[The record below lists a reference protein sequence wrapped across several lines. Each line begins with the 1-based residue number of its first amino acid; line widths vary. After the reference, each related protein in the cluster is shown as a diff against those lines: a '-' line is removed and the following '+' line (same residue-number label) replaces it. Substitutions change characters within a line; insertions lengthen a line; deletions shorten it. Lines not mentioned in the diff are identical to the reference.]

1 VSLTAIVTLFS
12 LAVTAYFTVFNTLQ
26 LAIAGMAAVYLWRDR
41 RRRTLRDVAL
51 ASRLSA
57 PPLVSIV
64 VPAFNEVLTIVESV
78 QALLAVEYDAR
89 EIVVVNDGS
98 SDDTLRVMTRA
109 FHLVAAPVAFEQPLE
124 TAPVRG
130 VYRST
135 MRPELV
141 VVDKENAGTKADAA
155 NAGIN
160 VASGALILVID
171 ADTVLEP
178 RALSRAVLPFLEDPR
193 TIAAGGYVAIGNGAR
208 VEAGR
213 VTHLEMP
220 QSWLARF
227 QIVEYMRSFL
237 MFRLACAA
245 QNAVP
250 LISGAF
256 GLFRR
261 DAVIDVG
268 GFGRRAI
275 GEDLD
280 LTLRIQEYYRA
291 RRRPMRIAFVPTPVC
306 WTQAPEDPISLRS
319 QRYRWRRGLLQSLWR
334 QRHMIANPR
343 YGVVGLLVVPYMIIF
358 EGLGPLVE
366 TAGYAIT
373 SLAAAGGF
381 LYWRHYAVLL
391 AVSLLFGAARTFV
404 AVILSDLGTRRYM
417 RSRDLGILF
426 AAAILEN
433 FGYHQLNTWWSCVG
447 TVQAIMGT
455 GGWNDPQRLR
465 CEPGVMVRV

>member
-1 VSLTAIVTLFS
+1 MTG
-12 LAVTAYFTVFNTLQ
+12 YFTVFNTSQ
-26 LAIAGMAAVYLWRDR
+26 LGIAAIAALYLWRDR
-41 RRRTLRDVAL
+41 RQRTLRDVAL
-51 ASRLSA
+51 ASRVSS

-64 VPAFNEVLTIVESV
+64 APAFNEALTIVESV
-78 QALLAVEYDAR
+78 EALLTLEYEAR

-98 SDDTLRVMTRA
+98 SDDTLRAMTRA
-109 FHLVAAPVAFEQPLE
+109 FHLVPAPVAFEQPLT

-130 VYRST
+130 LYRST
-135 MRPELV
+135 VRPELV
-141 VVDKENAGTKADAA
+141 VVDKENGGSKGDAA

-160 VASGALILVID
+160 VASGALILVVD

-178 RALSRAVLPFLEDPR
+178 DALTRAVLPFLEDTR
-193 TIAAGGYVAIGNGAR
+193 TVAVGGYVAIINGAR

-213 VTHLEMP
+213 VTNVTMP
-220 QSWLARF
+220 RNWLARF

-268 GFGRRAI
+268 GYGRRAI

-280 LTLRIQEYYRA
+280 LTLRIQENFRA
-291 RRRPMRIAFVPTPVC
+291 RRRPARIAFVPIPVC
-306 WTQAPEDPISLRS
+306 WTQAPEDFVSLRS
-319 QRYRWRRGLLQSLWR
+319 QRCRWRRGLLQSLWW
-334 QRHMIANPR
+334 QRRMIANLR
-343 YGVVGLLVVPYMIIF
+343 YGVLGMLVVPYMLVF
-358 EGLGPLVE
+358 EGLGPLLEV
-366 TAGYAIT
+366 TGYAVT
-373 SLAAAGGF
+373 SVTAVAGI

-391 AVSLLFGAARTFV
+391 AVSVLFGAARTFG
-404 AVILSDLGTRRYM
+404 AVLLSDLGTGLYM

-426 AAAILEN
+426 SAAMLEH

-447 TVQAIMGT
+447 TVQAITGT
-455 GGWNDPQRLR
+455 GGWGRMNRKAFAATP
-465 CEPGVMVRV
+465 E